1 VLAASDYSPELE
13 ALRGVAILLVFAYH
27 ASSMLL
33 GGYRFDGSWVSPAA
47 AFPYAGHTGVTL
59 FFVLSA
65 FLLSRPF
72 LAEARGEP
80 PVDRAGFFRRRARR
94 ILPAY
99 LAAVA
104 VGTLASASQA
114 SDLLRGLPHLLFLSG
129 LPGVPELFPYGSV
142 WWSLGTEV
150 QFYLLLP
157 LLPVA
162 LRAPRT
168 MLAACLVYAAL
179 FAALSDVRSVALL
192 GTRGSLL
199 WRAPSFAAGIAAAF
213 AYERLAPRWP
223 ASPPPRWL
231 SAGGADL
238 VLLALLAALG
248 FLLRWVVWK
257 GYFAAEHASPEWHA
271 LEALLWASIVLWVLV
286 APVRSRPLLRNPALE
301 GVGRLSY
308 SIYLTHLPILFF
320 ALFPLTFGGNPPGW
334 ELASAGRVLAAFAA
348 CLALSAATYRF
359 VERPFLARRRRPT
372 PGAPAAGGGS

>member
-1 VLAASDYSPELE
+1 VSGRVLAPAEYSRELE

-47 AFPYAGHTGVTL
+47 AFVYAGHTGVTL

-80 PVDRAGFFRRRARR
+80 RVDLRAFYRRRALR
-94 ILPAY
+94 ILPLY
-99 LAAVA
+99 VVAVA
-104 VGTLASASQA
+104 AGTVLSAAQPA
-114 SDLLRGLPHLLFLSG
+114 DLWRAAPHLLFLSG

-157 LLPVA
+157 LLPLA
-162 LRAPRT
+162 FRAPR
-168 MLAACLVYAAL
+168 LAAALVLAYAVAFAL
-179 FAALSDVRSVALL
+179 LSDVRTVALL
-192 GTRGSLL
+192 GSRGSLA
-199 WRAPSFAAGIAAAF
+199 WRAPAFAAGIAAAF
-213 AYERLAPRWP
+213 AYERLAPRWLERP
-223 ASPPPRWL
+223 APRWL
-231 SAGGADL
+231 RRGGADL
-238 VLLALLAALG
+238 VLLGGALALG
-248 FLLRWVVWK
+248 FLLRWVVWR
-257 GYFAAEHASPEWHA
+257 GYFKAEHGSPEWHA
-271 LEALLWASIVLWVLV
+271 LEAALWAALVLWVLL
-286 APVRSRPLLRNPALE
+286 APLRSRPLLRNRALE

-320 ALFPLTFGGNPPGW
+320 ALVPLAFGGNPKTW
-334 ELASAGRVLAAFAA
+334 EAASALRVLAAFAA

-359 VERPFLARRRRPT
+359 IERPFLARRRRVPR
-372 PGAPAAGGGS
+372 AGGV